1 MDRITQKN
9 IRAKTEQLNRV
20 LAELGVDIDASIY
33 GANGG
38 WSINAFD
45 GSVNVS
51 QGIRTKR
58 EIYDQLYTAIEILYQ
73 VGRQQRKIKQGC
85 CDNCTQDPNG
95 QHQCRANESTCIDG
109 KDCPDYIETCG
120 CPECN

>member
-1 MDRITQKN
+1 MDKITQKN

-20 LAELGVDIDASIY
+20 LAELGVDIDASLY

-58 EIYDQLYTAIEILYQ
+58 EIYDQLHTAIEILYQ
-73 VGRQQRKIKQGC
+73 VRSNRNSVGNNAK
-85 CDNCTQDPNG
+85 
-95 QHQCRANESTCIDG
+95 
-109 KDCPDYIETCG
+109 
-120 CPECN
+120 